1 MNRDRRL
8 SFELD
13 SKLAELRVCKN
24 QAPVDGSAK
33 KTPFH
38 VIIQTHLMKDD
49 LMGLQVMLNPA
60 HSYHLT
66 QC

>member
-13 SKLAELRVCKN
+13 SKLAELRVCKK

-33 KTPFH
+33 KTPFPCNYPNTPYEGRFNGATGY
-38 VIIQTHLMKDD
+38 VEPGT
-49 LMGLQVMLNPA
+49 
-60 HSYHLT
+60 
-66 QC
+66 